1 MSKKVEDSE
10 LQTLTLS
17 PTNTNDDESS
27 PFVNPASD
35 ETAFPISPPP
45 SYSSVVGPL
54 INTFVCKSVDDAKSN
69 IYICLFLYFY
79 ICTLPYMH
87 DIFMLFILCGE

>member
-45 SYSSVVGPL
+45 SYSSVVGLLVITL
-54 INTFVCKSVDDAKSN
+54 IVWMKEQNS
-69 IYICLFLYFY
+69 
-79 ICTLPYMH
+79 
-87 DIFMLFILCGE
+87 